1 MSTWYIKAAIPAS
14 QKSAVEATL
23 EAHGIPLNSIR
34 EVPLPEKTPLPP
46 FLEVVFPVDAANAL
60 ATTKAIA
67 HAAQTE
73 NPKSSKI
80 FLLPSA
86 HLVSLKHPIV

>member
-1 MSTWYIKAAIPAS
+1 MSTWYIKAVIPSS
-14 QKSAVEATL
+14 QKSAVESTL
-23 EAHGIPLNSIR
+23 EAHGIPLSSIK
-34 EVPLPEKTPLPP
+34 EVPLPEKAPLPP
-46 FLEVVFPVDAANAL
+46 FLEVVFPVDETNAL

-86 HLVSLKHPIV
+86 HLVSLEHPII